1 MNTANTSA
9 GLGGEINSS
18 SKQIKQLSLLLNDSD
33 SDDDIYNTTNLN
45 RNLDDCVQT
54 VECFGWFNN
63 KFLNKDAEYRLTKL
77 NIYRED
83 SQMQSLA
90 KSVFDFSMDDN
101 ERFKLLFDMEGNLK
115 LIWQFVYSS
124 FFDQDIMMLELK
136 YKQHAEDFHRINT
149 FQQEGGFIA
158 KKEAPKVYRL
168 FKLFCLKDRVFS
180 ALMSRAKCLIP
191 ISTGKGEE
199 AKENSAIRLDIA
211 YLHRYRN
218 HDG

>member
-1 MNTANTSA
+1 M
-9 GLGGEINSS
+9 
-18 SKQIKQLSLLLNDSD
+18 
-33 SDDDIYNTTNLN
+33 
-45 RNLDDCVQT
+45 
-54 VECFGWFNN
+54 
-63 KFLNKDAEYRLTKL
+63 
-77 NIYRED
+77 
-83 SQMQSLA
+83 
-90 KSVFDFSMDDN
+90 
-101 ERFKLLFDMEGNLK
+101 
-115 LIWQFVYSS
+115 S

-168 FKLFCLKDRVFS
+168 FKLFCLKDRVFNT
-180 ALMSRAKCLIP
+180 LMSRAKCPIP